1 MDEEELWNDDLIID
15 AYDRA
20 MASVN
25 QRVEDLMRNP
35 GSSRQAAT
43 KSDARKEETQKSE
56 TPKEGPV
63 DATTSHTA
71 ASHAAASHTA
81 ASHTSSMSVLPASPT
96 SQCMP
101 NADQSSTKDDQANT
115 ENTEKRWSEGD
126 YCRAIYEEDGKP
138 YEAIIVSIE
147 SDSCRIR
154 YLAYENEEIKRL
166 DELSPSAGKAARKE
180 QERQCLEEKLEA
192 LSDQS
197 SESEAD
203 EFASNEAQASNRSY
217 PPLANQSLF
226 SPPHLSTNGKQ
237 HGKPANILIPPPPT
251 SLPPMPSLD
260 ENELLTTTLMSWYM
274 SGYHTGYFQ
283 AIRDLK
289 RSNN

>member
-1 MDEEELWNDDLIID
+1 MDEELWNDQLIID
-15 AYDRA
+15 AYDRT
-20 MASVN
+20 MAAVN
-25 QRVEDLMRNP
+25 QRVEDLMKNP
-35 GSSRQAAT
+35 APNKAAT
-43 KSDARKEETQKSE
+43 KAE
-56 TPKEGPV
+56 TPKEEPADTV
-63 DATTSHTA
+63 
-71 ASHAAASHTA
+71 
-81 ASHTSSMSVLPASPT
+81 ASHTSSLSVLPASPT
-96 SQCMP
+96 SQIMP
-101 NADQSSTKDDQANT
+101 NVDQSSVKDGQA
-115 ENTEKRWSEGD
+115 EPSADKKWSEGD

-154 YLAYENEEIKRL
+154 YLSYENEEVKRL
-166 DELSPSAGKAARKE
+166 DELSPSAGKAARKD
-180 QERQCLEEKLEA
+180 QERHCLEEKLNA

-217 PPLANQSLF
+217 PPLADQRLF
-226 SPPHLSTNGKQ
+226 SPPHLSAGGKQ
-237 HGKPANILIPPPPT
+237 RGKASNILIPPPPT
-251 SLPPMPSLD
+251 SLPPIPSLD